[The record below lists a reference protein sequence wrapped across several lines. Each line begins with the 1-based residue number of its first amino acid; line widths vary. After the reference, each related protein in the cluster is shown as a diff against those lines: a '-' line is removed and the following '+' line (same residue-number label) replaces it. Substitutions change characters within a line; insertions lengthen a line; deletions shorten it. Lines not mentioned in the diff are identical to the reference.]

1 MSLEKLY
8 TICWEHSDIQIEV
21 EKILKQDEPGKYVLM
36 DGRIEHVT
44 ISNAACS
51 IRGFVVVVVV
61 VVFLFY
67 VHGKH
72 PRSCQ
77 DGQLT

>member
-44 ISNAACS
+44 ISIAACS
-51 IRGFVVVVVV
+51 IRGFVVV

-72 PRSCQ
+72 LRSCQ